1 LSTRL
6 LWKLL
11 LINIL
16 VILCVILMVW
26 ASVDYLAADYF
37 VKLMEKYHISPEP
50 AHDMFLSAI
59 HRYLIWASVA
69 ALLLAALLSFLM
81 MRRTL
86 IPLSRMTQAT
96 REIAAGNYDASIAVQ
111 TEDEIGQLA
120 VAFNRMAT
128 SLQKI
133 ERLRKQLMIDV
144 AHELRTPLTNIQG
157 YLEGLLDGVVPPSKE
172 NFQLLHEETIRL
184 TLLVEDMLQLAYADS
199 ARSDL
204 RPTHFSVTESIRKLY
219 ASLKSSFMGKNIDV
233 IIQKD
238 GDDRVWA
245 DVEKISRVLNNL
257 LQNALQYTPVE
268 SRVAVKVKRT
278 SGFVTVTVTNPAP
291 EISNGDVPL
300 LFERFYR
307 GEKSRSR
314 DLGGAGIGLAI
325 VKELVEA
332 HGGSVG
338 AEQIDGR
345 IRIWFQLPANPPGQT
360 V

>member
-1 LSTRL
+1 
-6 LWKLL
+6 LL

-16 VILCVILMVW
+16 VILCVILTVW
-26 ASVDYLAADYF
+26 VAMDYLAADYF
-37 VKLMEKYHISPEP
+37 VKLMEKYNISPEP
-50 AHDMFLSAI
+50 AHDMFVSAI

-69 ALLLAALLSFLM
+69 AVFLAALLNFVM

-86 IPLSRMTQAT
+86 TPLSRITQAT
-96 REIAAGNYDASIAVQ
+96 RKIAAGNYKASIAVE
-111 TEDEIGQLA
+111 TKDEIGQLSA
-120 VAFNRMAT
+120 AFNRMAT

-144 AHELRTPLTNIQG
+144 AHELRTPMTNIQG

-172 NFQLLHEETIRL
+172 NFQLLHEETLRL
-184 TLLVEDMLQLAYADS
+184 TLLVEDMLQLAHADS
-199 ARSDL
+199 AQSDL
-204 RPTHFSVTESIRKLY
+204 RPDHFSITDSTQKHY
-219 ASLKSSFMGKNIDV
+219 ASLKPSFFEKRIHV
-233 IIQKD
+233 SIQKD
-238 GDDRVWA
+238 GNDTVWA
-245 DVEKISRVLNNL
+245 DPEKISRVLKNL
-257 LQNALQYTPVE
+257 LQNALQYSPAN
-268 SRVAVKVKRT
+268 SRVSVKIQRASST
-278 SGFVTVTVTNPAP
+278 ITVSFTNPAP
-291 EISNGDVPL
+291 EISNEDVPL

-338 AEQIDGR
+338 AERIDGR
-345 IRIWFQLPANPPGQT
+345 IRIWFELPADPPGHR